1 MPVLEKIAYFQGR
14 RDEVPNQELAKKLAE
29 TKNKRGIQE
38 IAENL
43 WNKNKSVVSDCIKV
57 LYEIG
62 YIEPKLISGY
72 TLEFLKL
79 LENKNNRMVWGGM
92 IALSTIAEE
101 KADELWE
108 NIDCITDAMEKG
120 TLITVV
126 SGVRALSGVA
136 TVDEKY
142 RKKIFPFLL
151 KQLKKCLPRDIPI
164 HTESIVKAVDDNN
177 RQELVTVLRARWDE
191 MKPSQHKRLRKLLK
205 EVDL

>member
-1 MPVLEKIAYFQGR
+1 MPVLEKIAYFQDR

-29 TKNKRGIQE
+29 TKNKRGIKE

-43 WNKNKSVVSDCIKV
+43 WNKNKSVASDCIKV

-72 TLEFLKL
+72 TYDFLKL

-108 NIDCITDAMEKG
+108 SINNITDAMEKG

-126 SGVRALSGVA
+126 SGVRALSGVVS
-136 TVDEKY
+136 VDEKY
-142 RKKIFPFLL
+142 RRKIFPFLL

-164 HTESIVKAVDDNN
+164 QTESIVKAVDDNN
-177 RQELVTVLRARWDE
+177 RQELVAVLRARWDE
-191 MKPSQHKRLRKLLK
+191 MKSSQHKRLRKMFK
-205 EVDL
+205 ELDL